1 MKNKVARRP
10 KGGVIGEALSA
21 PLLLPDSK
29 ELTSANCNEPGDTGA
44 KPQDKKPTKQMRK
57 YGKARRGKKPVQ
69 SSKSPTGEAPA
80 DHSTT
85 DQACASKQAKRA
97 ERAEYRRV
105 NHVDVRGATAPDGTP
120 WVELSAAEGAR
131 SAWIPFDDLSDDA
144 AKAKRRMRDAGIV
157 LFGDDLRTAIN
168 KARDVSGFPPLTLIE
183 RPGWSGPH
191 FALISGEVFSPD
203 GAGEPIVLF
212 EPQPQKCSAKGTAAW
227 RKVVRQLA
235 RRQPVVTFAVMIAFA
250 GPLLRLSRLRENIGF
265 ELSGPKGVG
274 KSTLQHLATSVVG
287 PALEPAGQN
296 YWITANTTI
305 NALEAELPLHND
317 LMIVIEEMS
326 VMGAASG
333 AKARAD
339 QMRELVFRMTQGT
352 SKGRFGT
359 ARGHPSRFVYLTST
373 NDPIASLLATQPS
386 DAALAAG
393 DRLLALPLSPKRR
406 HGIFEK
412 TLPDGCDT
420 GEDAA
425 RAIAELVSE
434 HFGHPMRRFLRM
446 LVKARAEDESGL
458 MKQIEG
464 YIAKFRDAVGI
475 DGNAGSEAR
484 VADSFG
490 LIYAAGR
497 LAQRFYALPKELDC
511 MQATLKC
518 YRINRKAVGSE
529 ITNAERLSRLA
540 KKPGVVTV
548 DVADS
553 TAAYRRR
560 IGKAPALILV
570 GKDGKR
576 ELLLTQK
583 ALERA
588 FPKPKALFADPA
600 VKPLMRT
607 DAGRHTVKVKLAKGG
622 KATRVYAFRL
632 PADA

>member
-1 MKNKVARRP
+1 MTMKSARRP
-10 KGGVIGEALSA
+10 SGGAIGGVLSA
-21 PLLLPDSK
+21 NSLLPDGK
-29 ELTSANCNEPGDTGA
+29 EFSSANCNGLDDPSTNLHG
-44 KPQDKKPTKQMRK
+44 KKPTKSMRGL
-57 YGKARRGKKPVQ
+57 GKTKRSKKPAQ
-69 SSKSPTGEAPA
+69 SNKLASGKVPIGNSVSELGAGT
-80 DHSTT
+80 S
-85 DQACASKQAKRA
+85 QARKPVRV
-97 ERAEYRRV
+97 EYRRASK
-105 NHVDVRGATAPDGTP
+105 VDVRGATAPDGKP
-120 WVELSAAEGAR
+120 WVEVSAAEGKR

-144 AKAKRRMRDAGIV
+144 AKAKRRMRDADIV

-168 KARDVSGFPPLTLIE
+168 KARGVSAFPPLTLIE

-352 SKGRFGT
+352 PKGRFGT
-359 ARGHPSRFVYLTST
+359 VRGHPSRFVYLTST
-373 NDPIASLLATQPS
+373 NDPIASLLAAQPS

-393 DRLLALPLSPKRR
+393 DRLLALPLSTKRK

-446 LVKARAEDESGL
+446 LVKARADDEISL
-458 MKQIEG
+458 IQQIDG

-497 LAQRFYALPKELDC
+497 LAQRFHALPKELDC
-511 MQATLKC
+511 MQAALKC

-529 ITNAERLSRLA
+529 ITNAERLRRLA

-548 DVADS
+548 DVTDS

-560 IGKAPALILV
+560 IGKAPALILM

-588 FPKPKALFADPA
+588 FPKSKSLFADPA
-600 VKPLMRT
+600 IKPLMRADT
-607 DAGRHTVKVKLAKGG
+607 GRNTIKVKLVRGG
-622 KATRVYAFRL
+622 KSVRVYAFRL
-632 PADA
+632 PAGS